1 MLNLER
7 LRTLDALARHGSVS
21 GAADGLHVTTSA
33 VSQQMAKLER
43 EVGQPLLAKNGRG
56 VRLTD
61 AGRLLADHAARIIS
75 QVELAQ
81 ADVEAQRGCAVGEL
95 RIGAF
100 PTAMRGLL
108 PQALSALRAGHPDV
122 RARVRE
128 QEPEESMAAVVRG
141 DLDLAL
147 AIDWHNKR
155 MPVPAELTR
164 THLLDDSV
172 DIAVP
177 AGHPLADRSRIS
189 LADFADDDWISW
201 NEGQFCHE
209 WLVFTLRGT
218 GVEPRIAHIAEEHH
232 TQLAF
237 VEAGLGV
244 CVAPRL
250 GRGPVPPG
258 CGCCRSATPY
268 AATCTPSGARTP
280 TGGPRSGPPSTPCGR
295 RPPDSRSPPARPPLY
310 SLRKSQETIESG
322 VRRIQACRPSCGI
335 SSMPKFL
342 TGKIRSASA
351 SSGHGSPV
359 RGASPTKTALPDS
372 STPRSSSY
380 DSPESTTTEIRGSLR
395 RSDQRRLRVIEYSH
409 SDPPSQANHRAP
421 TCGRPSGETVATRQV
436 FCSRRKESTS
446 ASLIMMRRPR
456 RCGLPVRDSSIRPA
470 PLHI

>member
-21 GAADGLHVTTSA
+21 GAACGLHVTTSA

-56 VRLTD
+56 IRLTD

-81 ADVEAQRGCAVGEL
+81 ADVEAQRGRAVGEL

-108 PQALSALRAGHPDV
+108 PQTLTALRAGHPELRV
-122 RARVRE
+122 LVRE
-128 QEPEESMAAVVRG
+128 KEPEESMAAVVRG
-141 DLDLAL
+141 DLDMAL

-164 THLLDDSV
+164 IHLLDDAA

-177 AGHPLADRSRIS
+177 RDHPLAGRTRIS
-189 LADFADDDWISW
+189 LAEFADDDWISW

-209 WLVFTLRGT
+209 WLVSTLRGT
-218 GVEPRIAHIAEEHH
+218 GIEPRVAHIAEEHH

-258 CGCCRSATPY
+258 VRLLPVCDSVRRHVY
-268 AATCTPSGARTP
+268 AVWRADAD
-280 TGGPRSGPPSTPCGR
+280 R
-295 RPPDSRSPPARPPLY
+295 RP
-310 SLRKSQETIESG
+310 SLRAAVEALKAAAAG
-322 VRRIQACRPSCGI
+322 VA
-335 SSMPKFL
+335 
-342 TGKIRSASA
+342 A
-351 SSGHGSPV
+351 GS
-359 RGASPTKTALPDS
+359 
-372 STPRSSSY
+372 
-380 DSPESTTTEIRGSLR
+380 
-395 RSDQRRLRVIEYSH
+395 
-409 SDPPSQANHRAP
+409 
-421 TCGRPSGETVATRQV
+421 
-436 FCSRRKESTS
+436 
-446 ASLIMMRRPR
+446 
-456 RCGLPVRDSSIRPA
+456 
-470 PLHI
+470 

>member
-81 ADVEAQRGCAVGEL
+81 ADVEAQRGRAVGEL

-108 PQALSALRAGHPDV
+108 PQALSALRDDHPDL
-122 RARVRE
+122 RALVRE

-155 MPVPAELTR
+155 MPVPVELTR

-177 AGHPLADRSRIS
+177 VGHRLADRDAIS
-189 LADFADDDWISW
+189 LADFAGDDWISW
-201 NEGQFCHE
+201 REGQFCHE
-209 WLVFTLRGT
+209 WLVLTLRGM
-218 GVEPRIAHIAEEHH
+218 GVEPRITHIAEEHH

-244 CVAPRL
+244 CVAPKL

-258 CGCCRSATPY
+258 VRLLPVCDTVRRHVY
-268 AATCTPSGARTP
+268 AVWRADAD
-280 TGGPRSGPPSTPCGR
+280 R
-295 RPPDSRSPPARPPLY
+295 RPSIRAAVE
-310 SLRKSQETIESG
+310 SLR
-322 VRRIQACRPSCGI
+322 QA
-335 SSMPKFL
+335 
-342 TGKIRSASA
+342 AA
-351 SSGHGSPV
+351 
-359 RGASPTKTALPDS
+359 AL
-372 STPRSSSY
+372 
-380 DSPESTTTEIRGSLR
+380 
-395 RSDQRRLRVIEYSH
+395 
-409 SDPPSQANHRAP
+409 
-421 TCGRPSGETVATRQV
+421 
-436 FCSRRKESTS
+436 
-446 ASLIMMRRPR
+446 
-456 RCGLPVRDSSIRPA
+456 
-470 PLHI
+470 

>member
-81 ADVEAQRGCAVGEL
+81 ADVEARRGCAVGEL

-108 PQALSALRAGHPDV
+108 PRTLAGLRVEHPRLRP
-122 RARVRE
+122 RARE
-128 QEPEESMAAVVRG
+128 QEPAEGMAAVVRG

-177 AGHPLADRSRIS
+177 ADHPLAGRGEVS
-189 LADFADDDWISW
+189 LAELCDEDWISW

-209 WLVFTLRGT
+209 WLVYTLRGA
-218 GVEPRIAHIAEEHH
+218 GIEPRIAHIAEEHH

-244 CVAPRL
+244 CVTPRL
-250 GRGPVPPG
+250 GRGPVPAGVRLLPVSDTV
-258 CGCCRSATPY
+258 RRHVY
-268 AATCTPSGARTP
+268 AVWRTDAD
-280 TGGPRSGPPSTPCGR
+280 R
-295 RPPDSRSPPARPPLY
+295 RPS
-310 SLRKSQETIESG
+310 
-322 VRRIQACRPSCGI
+322 VRAAVEA
-335 SSMPKFL
+335 L
-342 TGKIRSASA
+342 
-351 SSGHGSPV
+351 
-359 RGASPTKTALPDS
+359 RGAA
-372 STPRSSSY
+372 
-380 DSPESTTTEIRGSLR
+380 
-395 RSDQRRLRVIEYSH
+395 
-409 SDPPSQANHRAP
+409 A
-421 TCGRPSGETVATRQV
+421 
-436 FCSRRKESTS
+436 
-446 ASLIMMRRPR
+446 
-456 RCGLPVRDSSIRPA
+456 GL
-470 PLHI
+470 